1 MESLL
6 RLPFY
11 HLTDI
16 NIQYTESYR
25 NGVLS
30 ILTFPFSV
38 HSTLLI
44 NELHV
49 SVKHIKPDNSV

>member
-6 RLPFY
+6 RLDKY
-11 HLTDI
+11 DI

-38 HSTLLI
+38 HL
-44 NELHV
+44 
-49 SVKHIKPDNSV
+49 PDVCIVNQRTSCFN